1 MSSLIVKL
9 ESDVTLDRLETEAD
23 ILEYLSEKSDV
34 TIASYFNTF
43 KEVVDIFWDAESIMP
58 PGRGSASGFLSCYL
72 LDIVQVNPLQYDLQ
86 HWRLT

>member
-1 MSSLIVKL
+1 MVEGCI
-9 ESDVTLDRLETEAD
+9 
-23 ILEYLSEKSDV
+23 
-34 TIASYFNTF
+34 
-43 KEVVDIFWDAESIMP
+43 WDAESIMP